1 MKFPTSNFQSPMAR
15 NAGKLAAARPF
26 QIGHWQSAMGKA
38 AAFTMIEIAI
48 CLAIIGFALVAIIG
62 VLPLGMNTQR
72 DVREETVINQDATV
86 LLDLIRSGAR
96 NADYLTNYVYAVTNY
111 WGYYDVN
118 GVLVKT
124 NVNGYAYSGIPL
136 VTSLVFPNAP
146 YSSAPITN
154 GANIIGLMSQPE
166 FIADFQGGGKIY
178 PVVPYPSYAA
188 SYYKSGCYSNHIV
201 AYVRAVS
208 GLASDRPPQDNPLLI
223 GDSFA
228 YRLFCVNAPMTVDT
242 NNPLTAFAT
251 QMAANQRELRLT
263 FLWPQLPN
271 GNYGNGRQTFRA
283 TIAGQM
289 NGIQYNNY
297 QNQWLYFYQP
307 QFTNSP

>member
-1 MKFPTSNFQSPMAR
+1 MAR
-15 NAGKLAAARPF
+15 NAGKLAAARQF

-96 NADYLTNYVYAVTNY
+96 NGDYLTNYVYAITNY
-111 WGYYDVN
+111 ATYYDDKGVVQN
-118 GVLVKT
+118 GSPHT
-124 NVNGYAYSGIPL
+124 AGYTYL
-136 VTSLVFPNAP
+136 
-146 YSSAPITN
+146 
-154 GANIIGLMSQPE
+154 
-166 FIADFQGGGKIY
+166 
-178 PVVPYPSYAA
+178 AA
-188 SYYKSGCYSNHIV
+188 SYDGVPNNYQITNAVRILGVLGTPEFTDWNGKPLADTFSQDYVSNHVV
-201 AYVRAVS
+201 AYVRAMS
-208 GLASDRPPQDNPLLI
+208 GLASDRPPQDNALLI

-228 YRLFCVNAPMTVDT
+228 YRLYCVNAPMAVDT
-242 NNPLTAFAT
+242 NTFIPPNNLPTARSSYAT
-251 QMAANQRELRLT
+251 QLAGNQRELRLT

-283 TIAGQM
+283 TVAGQM
-289 NGIQYNNY
+289 SLQNYNGETV
-297 QNQWLYFYQP
+297 YFYQP
-307 QFTNSP
+307 QLTNSP